1 MKLIILNWNELFSF
15 FLNFVLMSNECKTNA
30 YFEGLKLKISEN
42 IVIRPA
48 CDSQNAYV
56 YIGDKTRAKVA
67 AKLKHSFH
75 FMHTPTS
82 LMFF

>member
-1 MKLIILNWNELFSF
+1 MNWNELFSF